1 MMSIISN
8 SDNEPYIIACKLG
21 NMIQYLELIESKVT
35 LVSNSLLLIIVVPL
49 LLVGIMD
56 AMTYIVSVSLN
67 YTLKSAASGNR
78 SKLLLLENDK
88 YFKALKEFKIK
99 SIHWSIKFFEDK
111 QLDMTR
117 NFHQMFISRLVK
129 VRKED

>member
-1 MMSIISN
+1 
-8 SDNEPYIIACKLG
+8 
-21 NMIQYLELIESKVT
+21 
-35 LVSNSLLLIIVVPL
+35 
-49 LLVGIMD
+49 MD

-67 YTLKSAASGNR
+67 YTLKSARSGN
-78 SKLLLLENDK
+78 SKLILLENDK
-88 YFKALKEFKIK
+88 YLKALKEFKIK

-111 QLDMTR
+111 QMDMTR

>member
-1 MMSIISN
+1 MSIISN
-8 SDNEPYIIACKLG
+8 FVTEPYTIACKLG
-21 NMIQYLELIESKVT
+21 DMIQYLEFIESKVT

-56 AMTYIVSVSLN
+56 AMTYIVSLN
-67 YTLKSAASGNR
+67 YTFKSATSRNS
-78 SKLLLLENDK
+78 SKLMLENDK

-117 NFHQMFISRLVK
+117 NFHQLFMSRSVK

>member
-1 MMSIISN
+1 
-8 SDNEPYIIACKLG
+8 
-21 NMIQYLELIESKVT
+21 MIQYLELIESKVT

-56 AMTYIVSVSLN
+56 AMTYIISVSLN
-67 YTLKSAASGNR
+67 YTLKSARSGNS
-78 SKLLLLENDK
+78 SKLILLENDK
-88 YFKALKEFKIK
+88 YLKALKEFKIK

-111 QLDMTR
+111 QMDMTR